1 MCFLDCYLNPL
12 YIHNIYTSSMDSI
25 LCFLEFYLEFYLQP
39 QTYVFFLKVNDTGNK
54 TTRKGDWIKGKN
66 RTLNGIIDN
75 QSKWASDTDSRKE
88 DLKYYFNC
96 KFEPICSQEGTKDV
110 IHLCPPPYLHVVV
123 LGPFNHIWNE
133 LKKLVS
139 LTEFEKKHHMKPD
152 GKGGDYS
159 GPTIKKVI
167 HSEIKLLELQLH
179 VGENLKPFID
189 LLRSLAEAH
198 RL

>member
-88 DLKYYFNC
+88 DLKYFLIANLNQFFLRLRLGAVHFGHPDALPLRLRLGAVHVGHPDALPLRLLLRAGGGDGEVVGSPQDAVC
-96 KFEPICSQEGTKDV
+96 ARQHRPMW
-110 IHLCPPPYLHVVV
+110 VVV
-123 LGPFNHIWNE
+123 
-133 LKKLVS
+133 
-139 LTEFEKKHHMKPD
+139 
-152 GKGGDYS
+152 
-159 GPTIKKVI
+159 
-167 HSEIKLLELQLH
+167 
-179 VGENLKPFID
+179 GE
-189 LLRSLAEAH
+189 LLRECRH
-198 RL
+198 IHPF